1 MRKTLLA
8 TVAAALIG
16 SAGTGM
22 LMAYAQPAPPPAPGV
37 DGALPP
43 PHPGWGGLMHHWGHG
58 PEGHGPGGHG
68 PGTFALV
75 FRQEDRN
82 LSPSDVKTI
91 AEGFLLWNG
100 NHDWKVTDVAP
111 AGDNAVGFA
120 LATREGAVVAR
131 FTIDRHTGK
140 VTRTS

>member
-8 TVAAALIG
+8 TVGAALIG
-16 SAGTGM
+16 SAGTGA
-22 LMAYAQPAPPPAPGV
+22 LMAYAQPAPPPAPDV
-37 DGALPP
+37 DGAPP
-43 PHPGWGGLMHHWGHG
+43 APHPGWGGWLHRWGHG
-58 PEGHGPGGHG
+58 PDGRGPGG

-75 FRQEDRN
+75 FRQGDRN

-120 LATREGAVVAR
+120 LATKEGAVVAR

-140 VTRTS
+140 VTRTG

>member
-120 LATREGAVVAR
+120 LATREVVAR

-140 VTRTS
+140 VTRTG

>member
-1 MRKTLLA
+1 MRKALLA

-16 SAGTGM
+16 SAGAGV
-22 LMAYAQPAPPPAPGV
+22 LMAYAQPAPPPGPGV
-37 DGALPP
+37 DGAP
-43 PHPGWGGLMHHWGHG
+43 PHPGWGGWMHHWGHG
-58 PEGHGPGGHG
+58 PEGRGPGG

-75 FRQEDRN
+75 YRQGDRN
-82 LSPSDVKTI
+82 LSPSDVQKI

-100 NHDWKVTDVAP
+100 NHDWKVTEVAP

-120 LATREGAVVAR
+120 LATKEGAVVAR